1 MKDSTYTA
9 GLWIKK
15 NINNGSLICNG
26 IMMGQRIFATSGV
39 PLFSGD
45 DTIDLTYGY
54 ANVSELRLK
63 KRSITEDAFWM
74 DGPYE
79 MISWESELHR
89 REILMGSYE
98 RYKNS
103 KYSRFNFTHVIEDK
117 RIPHG
122 YFAYHGIKPSPFL
135 DYVYNTKGSIYD
147 NGKVCIWS
155 I

>member
-9 GLWIKK
+9 GLWIKE

-26 IMMGQRIFATSGV
+26 NMMGYRIFATSGV

-79 MISWESELHR
+79 MISWESEVHR

-122 YFAYHGIKPSPFL
+122 YFAYHGINPSPFL
-135 DYVYNTKGSIYD
+135 DHVYNTKDSIYD
-147 NGKVCIWS
+147 NGKICIWS